1 MKLEEYFETKEGT
14 GILATADS
22 TGNVNAAI
30 YARPHVMADDEIA
43 FIMTDRLTHHNLQSN
58 SKAVYLFKEAG
69 ETYGG
74 KRLYVTKLREEG
86 DSELINKLRRRS
98 YPSQEKDVKKTLRY
112 LVYFRIDRVLPLI
125 GDNDRSDV

>member
-1 MKLEEYFETKEGT
+1 MKLEEYFENNDGM

-22 TGNVNAAI
+22 TGNVNAAV

-58 SKAVYLFKEAG
+58 SKAVYLFKESGDA
-69 ETYGG
+69 YKG
-74 KRLYVTKLREEG
+74 KRLYCTKLREEK
-86 DSELINKLRRRS
+86 DSELINKLKRRK
-98 YPSQEKDVKKTLRY
+98 YPSLEGADERATRY

-125 GDNDRSDV
+125 GDND